1 MYCHR
6 NGLYLP
12 LIFAMVLGKFSIF
25 NLIYEYMNGPLTR
38 KLVIL
43 PYIAVM
49 PEQVEIV
56 TFRQKA
62 IEAPSID
69 KEDNQPLLKQ
79 IDVKFKI
86 YKHTI

>member
-1 MYCHR
+1 MVF
-6 NGLYLP
+6 NATWYL
-12 LIFAMVLGKFSIF
+12 GTFS

-43 PYIAVM
+43 PNIAVM

-69 KEDNQPLLKQ
+69 KVDKQPILNKCQ
-79 IDVKFKI
+79 IQNI
-86 YKHTI
+86 QIHNII

>member
-1 MYCHR
+1 
-6 NGLYLP
+6 
-12 LIFAMVLGKFSIF
+12 
-25 NLIYEYMNGPLTR
+25 MNGSLTR

-43 PYIAVM
+43 PCIAVM

-69 KEDNQPLLKQ
+69 KVDKQPLL
-79 IDVKFKI
+79 
-86 YKHTI
+86 

>member
-1 MYCHR
+1 
-6 NGLYLP
+6 
-12 LIFAMVLGKFSIF
+12 
-25 NLIYEYMNGPLTR
+25 MNGPLTR

-43 PYIAVM
+43 PYIAVT
-49 PEQVEIV
+49 PEQIEIV

-69 KEDNQPLLKQ
+69 KVDKQLLLKQ
-79 IDVKFKI
+79 IDAKFKI

>member
-1 MYCHR
+1 
-6 NGLYLP
+6 
-12 LIFAMVLGKFSIF
+12 
-25 NLIYEYMNGPLTR
+25 MNGPLTR

-49 PEQVEIV
+49 TEQVEIV

-69 KEDNQPLLKQ
+69 KVDKQPISNKYQ
-79 IDVKFKI
+79 IQNI
-86 YKHTI
+86 QIHNII

>member
-1 MYCHR
+1 
-6 NGLYLP
+6 
-12 LIFAMVLGKFSIF
+12 
-25 NLIYEYMNGPLTR
+25 MNGPLTR

-43 PYIAVM
+43 

-69 KEDNQPLLKQ
+69 KVDKQPLLNKCKIQNIQ
-79 IDVKFKI
+79 IHNI
-86 YKHTI
+86 I

>member
-1 MYCHR
+1 
-6 NGLYLP
+6 
-12 LIFAMVLGKFSIF
+12 
-25 NLIYEYMNGPLTR
+25 MNGSLTR

-43 PYIAVM
+43 PCIAVM

-69 KEDNQPLLKQ
+69 KVDKQPLLKQ
-79 IDVKFKI
+79 IPTLFPHIVSAE
-86 YKHTI
+86 TILF